1 MMENFGAKMMSKFFR
16 PVNNVV
22 WDLMSGRIG
31 VKTNEGIITLEGAGD
46 EAQVVQNLFDE
57 FGMALPAFAQ
67 NTPVDQIKEGGIWLV
82 QQVAVSQ
89 VQAGQFRRFE
99 GVLAL
104 AHFER
109 SGDGDDD
116 LRLARVLSGALPGR

>member
-57 FGMALPAFAQ
+57 FGWPCRPSLRILQ
-67 NTPVDQIKEGGIWLV
+67 LT
-82 QQVAVSQ
+82 
-89 VQAGQFRRFE
+89 
-99 GVLAL
+99 
-104 AHFER
+104 R
-109 SGDGDDD
+109 S
-116 LRLARVLSGALPGR
+116 RKAI